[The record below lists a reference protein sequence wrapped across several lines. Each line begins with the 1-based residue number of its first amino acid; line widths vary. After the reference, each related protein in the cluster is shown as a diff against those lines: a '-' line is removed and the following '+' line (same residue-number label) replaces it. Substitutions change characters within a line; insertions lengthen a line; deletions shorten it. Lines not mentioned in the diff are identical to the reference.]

1 MKERLN
7 RGFISMKIRWFAFI
21 RTTGLVWVLLYHFF
35 VKYFP
40 GGFVGVDLFFT
51 LSGYLMTANL
61 IDQYV
66 RNETIDIKS
75 FFRKRFYRIFPPLV
89 LMILVA
95 TPLALLVRNDFI
107 ANIGQQITTTLG
119 FVTNYFEILSG
130 GSYENLFTPHLFV
143 HTWTLAVEIHFYI
156 AWIFAVHFMTKKV
169 EKVGQLKGFIFLS
182 SSLIALLSF
191 LSMFIS
197 SFFVDEFSRIYF
209 SSWTHIFP
217 FFIGAAL
224 ATLFGIQ
231 ATTPAFKRFSSSVPL
246 KKLAIAGAG
255 SLFVMVILLFF
266 LKFTSIWTYLF
277 GFLLSSLATAVLI
290 VVARILHERLPDRK
304 EPAVLGFISNISYS
318 VYLFHWPFY
327 IVFNQLFGNLVAVVL
342 TLIFTLVFATFSFYV
357 LEPYLLGK
365 DGKLFGTTLSL
376 KPYGKWVAATGLIL
390 ALITSGIA
398 LFAPKIGAFETDLLI
413 KGLNQ
418 ADTQMHQTKTFAEKG
433 KASAFEISEGV
444 TIIGDSVTLRAT
456 PQLQAAMP
464 EAIIDA
470 QGSRNTLQA
479 YDIMMTSIQNS
490 TLMKDVVIA
499 TGVNT
504 IPNYEE
510 ALNKIIEDLPNGHH
524 LILMTPYDGNAPYYD
539 DPVSE
544 KHAQYVYS
552 LAKQYDF
559 IAVADWNKV
568 SKANPQIWEG
578 SDYIHFGGNNDTTI
592 QGGALYT
599 QAIQDALAMAKDMPV
614 KNVVKS
620 DAATP
625 TTEATTT
632 LE

>member
-1 MKERLN
+1 
-7 RGFISMKIRWFAFI
+7 MKIRWFAFI
-21 RTTGLVWVLLYHFF
+21 RTTGLIWVLLYHFF

-51 LSGYLMTANL
+51 FSGYLMTANL
-61 IDQYV
+61 IDEYA
-66 RNETIDIKS
+66 RNESIDLGA
-75 FFRKRFYRIFPPLV
+75 FFKKRFYRIFPPLV

-130 GSYENLFTPHLFV
+130 GSYENQFTPHLFV

-156 AWIFAVHFMTKKV
+156 LWSLAVRFMASRAK
-169 EKVGQLKGFIFLS
+169 KVGQLKGFIFLS
-182 SSLIALLSF
+182 SGLIALLSY
-191 LSMFIS
+191 LSMAIS
-197 SFFVDEFSRIYF
+197 SFFVSEFSGIYF

-217 FFIGAAL
+217 FFIGAMV
-224 ATLFGIQ
+224 ATLAGIQ
-231 ATTPAFKRFSSSVPL
+231 TRTPAFKRLTDSVPL
-246 KKLAIAGAG
+246 KNLGLAGAG
-255 SLFVMVILLFF
+255 ALGVLLLLLLFM
-266 LKFTSIWTYLF
+266 KFTSIWTYLF

-304 EPAVLGFISNISYS
+304 EPAVLGFISNISYGI
-318 VYLFHWPFY
+318 YLFHWPFY
-327 IVFNQLFGNLVAVVL
+327 IIFNQLFGNLVAVVL

-365 DGKLFGTTLSL
+365 DGGLFGTTLSL
-376 KPYGKWVAATGLIL
+376 KPYGRWVAATGLIL

-398 LFAPKIGAFETDLLI
+398 LFAPRIGAFETDLLVN
-413 KGLNQ
+413 GLNQ

-433 KASAFEISEGV
+433 KASAFEITEGV

-479 YDIMMTSIQNS
+479 YDIMMTSIQNG
-490 TLMKDVVIA
+490 TLTKDVVIA
-499 TGVNT
+499 TGVNA
-504 IPNYEE
+504 IPNYAGELDKIVE
-510 ALNKIIEDLPNGHH
+510 ALPNGHH
-524 LILMTPYDGNAPYYD
+524 LILVTPYDGNSPYYD
-539 DPVSE
+539 DPLAE
-544 KHAQYVYS
+544 KHAQYVHT
-552 LAKQYDF
+552 LAEKYDF

-568 SKANPQIWEG
+568 SKENPQIWEG

-592 QGGALYT
+592 QGGSLYT
-599 QAIQDALAMAKDMPV
+599 QAIQDALSQANDLPV
-614 KNVVKS
+614 KNVVPA
-620 DAATP
+620 DT
-625 TTEATTT
+625 ATTT
-632 LE
+632 TEETTSQ

>member
-1 MKERLN
+1 
-7 RGFISMKIRWFAFI
+7 MKIRWFAFI

-156 AWIFAVHFMTKKV
+156 LWILAVRFMASRAQKI
-169 EKVGQLKGFIFLS
+169 GQLKGFIFLS
-182 SSLIALLSF
+182 SGLIVLLSY
-191 LSMFIS
+191 LSMAIS
-197 SFFVDEFSRIYF
+197 SFFVSEFSGIYF

-217 FFIGAAL
+217 FFIGAMV
-224 ATLFGIQ
+224 ATLAGIQ
-231 ATTPAFKRFSSSVPL
+231 TRTPAFKRLTDSVPL
-246 KKLAIAGAG
+246 KNLGLAGAG
-255 SLFVMVILLFF
+255 ALGVLLLLLLFM
-266 LKFTSIWTYLF
+266 KFTSIWTYLF

-304 EPAVLGFISNISYS
+304 EPAVLGFISNISYGI
-318 VYLFHWPFY
+318 YLFHWPFY
-327 IVFNQLFGNLVAVVL
+327 IIFNQLFGNLVAVVL

-365 DGKLFGTTLSL
+365 DGGLFGTTLSL
-376 KPYGKWVAATGLIL
+376 KPYGRWVAATGLIL

-398 LFAPKIGAFETDLLI
+398 LFAPRIGAFETDLLVN
-413 KGLNQ
+413 GLNQ

-433 KASAFEISEGV
+433 KASAFEITEGV

-456 PQLQAAMP
+456 PQLQAALP
-464 EAIIDA
+464 DAIIDA

-479 YDIMMTSIQNS
+479 YEIMMTSIQNG
-490 TLMKDVVIA
+490 TLTKDVVIA
-499 TGVNT
+499 TGVNA
-504 IPNYEE
+504 IPNYAGELDKIVE
-510 ALNKIIEDLPNGHH
+510 ALPNGHH
-524 LILMTPYDGNAPYYD
+524 LILVTPYDGNSPYYD
-539 DPVSE
+539 DPLAE
-544 KHAQYVYS
+544 KHAHYVYT
-552 LAKQYDF
+552 LAEKYDF

-568 SKANPQIWEG
+568 SKENPQIWEG

-592 QGGALYT
+592 QGGSLYT
-599 QAIQDALAMAKDMPV
+599 QAIQDALTQANDLPV
-614 KNVVKS
+614 KNVVPADTAS
-620 DAATP
+620 T
-625 TTEATTT
+625 TTE
-632 LE
+632 

>member
-1 MKERLN
+1 
-7 RGFISMKIRWFAFI
+7 MKIRWFAFI
-21 RTTGLVWVLLYHFF
+21 RTTGLIWVLLYHFF

-51 LSGYLMTANL
+51 FSGYLMTANL
-61 IDQYV
+61 IDEYA
-66 RNETIDIKS
+66 RNESIDLGA
-75 FFRKRFYRIFPPLV
+75 FFKKRFYRIFPPLV

-130 GSYENLFTPHLFV
+130 GSYENQFTPHLFV

-156 AWIFAVHFMTKKV
+156 LWSLAVRFMASRAK
-169 EKVGQLKGFIFLS
+169 KVGQLKGFIFLS
-182 SSLIALLSF
+182 SGLIALLSY
-191 LSMFIS
+191 LSMAIS
-197 SFFVDEFSRIYF
+197 SFFVSEFSGIYF

-217 FFIGAAL
+217 FFIGAMV
-224 ATLFGIQ
+224 ATLAGIQ
-231 ATTPAFKRFSSSVPL
+231 TRTPAFKRLTDSVPL
-246 KKLAIAGAG
+246 KNLGLAGAG
-255 SLFVMVILLFF
+255 ALGVLLLLLLFM
-266 LKFTSIWTYLF
+266 KFTSIWTYLF

-318 VYLFHWPFY
+318 IYLFHWPFY
-327 IVFNQLFGNLVAVVL
+327 IIFNQLFGNLVAVVL

-365 DGKLFGTTLSL
+365 DGELFGTTLSL

-398 LFAPKIGAFETDLLI
+398 LFAPKIGAFETDLLVN
-413 KGLNQ
+413 GLNQ

-433 KASAFEISEGV
+433 KASAFEITEGV

-456 PQLQAAMP
+456 PQLQAALP
-464 EAIIDA
+464 DAIIDA

-479 YDIMMTSIQNS
+479 YEIMMTSIQNG
-490 TLMKDVVIA
+490 TLTKDVVIA
-499 TGVNT
+499 TGVNA
-504 IPNYEE
+504 IPNYAGELDKIVE
-510 ALNKIIEDLPNGHH
+510 ALPNGHH
-524 LILMTPYDGNAPYYD
+524 LILVTPYDGNSPYYD
-539 DPVSE
+539 DPLAE
-544 KHAQYVYS
+544 KHAQYVHT
-552 LAKQYDF
+552 LAEKYDF

-568 SKANPQIWEG
+568 SKENPQIWEG

-592 QGGALYT
+592 QGGILYT
-599 QAIQDALAMAKDMPV
+599 QAIQDALTQANDLPV
-614 KNVVKS
+614 KNVVPA
-620 DAATP
+620 DT
-625 TTEATTT
+625 ATTT
-632 LE
+632 TEETTSQ